1 VLSINTC
8 NGPCGAQAGW
18 IAGKIAV
25 RRLIVL

>member
-8 NGPCGAQAGW
+8 NGPSGNEAGW
-18 IAGKIAV
+18 IAGKVAV